1 MGEVP
6 NELMELAKGKAKE
19 VVKEMNVMDMVGE
32 MSVGK
37 KTKEMGED
45 KNAKEIIIK
54 NTNEE
59 P

>member
-19 VVKEMNVMDMVGE
+19 VVKEMNIMDMVGE